1 MTKIIGLTGGIAS
14 GKSTVANFFREKQ
27 IPIIDADVIAK
38 EVVEP
43 GEEAYFKIVEA
54 FGDSVLQTNRM
65 IDRKKLGHIVFQDK
79 VAIKKLNEIVHP
91 FVKKEMSKQKNTYIN
106 AQEKIIVLDIP
117 LLFESKLTS
126 LVDQVWVVFVNE
138 STQLTRLMKRNGL
151 SERDAISRIRA
162 QMPLDQ
168 KVENATVVINNNGS
182 IQDTKIQFEKYINQI

>member
-43 GEEAYFKIVEA
+43 DKEAYFKIVEA
-54 FGDSVLQTNRM
+54 FGEGILQSNRM

-91 FVKKEMSKQKNTYIN
+91 FVKREMSKQKNTYVN

-126 LVDQVWVVFVNE
+126 LVDQVWVVFVKE
-138 STQLTRLMKRNGL
+138 STQLTRLMKRNDL
-151 SERDAISRIRA
+151 SEYDAISRIRA
-162 QMPLDQ
+162 QIPLDQ
-168 KVENATVVINNNGS
+168 KAENADVIINNNGS
-182 IQDTKIQFEKYINQI
+182 VEDTKRQFEKYINQI